1 MFVLY
6 EKDVFIKGKV
16 DWKGR
21 AATKNKHGGM
31 RAALLIIATFA
42 FENMANMA
50 LAVNF
55 VTYFTQVMHYDV
67 AEAANHVTNFMGA
80 SYIISILMACLAD
93 AYMGRFRTVLIA
105 VFVESVGLS
114 LLTLQAHYPK
124 FKPHLCNI
132 FLPTSNCE
140 KVSRGNAALLFFA
153 IYLLAI
159 GTAGVKAALPSHGA
173 DQFDQKDPKEAA
185 QMSSFF
191 NWLLLGVAAGGS
203 ISLTF
208 FVWVQDNKGFDWGFV
223 LSLIAMFLGAIIAIF
238 GLPWYRIY
246 VVLGSSAITEII
258 QVYVA
263 AIRNRKLQLPLDPSE
278 LHEIPMDKEAAL
290 HQEFLPHRDVYRWL
304 DKAAI
309 RYDKSDR
316 SPSPWKLC
324 TVTQVENAKIL
335 LAMVPVF
342 LCSVIMTLC
351 LAQLQTFSVQQGVT
365 MDIKLTNSFNM
376 PPASLPIIPI
386 GFLLILVPIYDQIFV
401 PMTRKFTGIPT
412 GITYLQRVGVGLILS
427 ALSMAIAGIMEVK
440 RKNVARQH
448 NMLDAIPV
456 TQPLPISVFW
466 LSFQYFVFG
475 IADMFTYVG
484 LLEFFYSQAPKSIKS
499 ISSCFLW
506 SSMAIGYFMSSVTVK
521 IVNEATKGVT
531 KSKGWLAGN
540 NINRNHLENFYWLL
554 AILSMINFT
563 IYLFVASKYKYR
575 PESLDVKDEYDAH
588 QRSTMSPSMEYI

>member
-1 MFVLY
+1 MDIT
-6 EKDVFIKGKV
+6 EKDVFIEGKV

-31 RAALLIIATFA
+31 RAALLIVATFA
-42 FENMANMA
+42 FENMANIA
-50 LAVNF
+50 ISGNF
-55 VTYFTQVMHYDV
+55 VTYFTQIMHYDV
-67 AEAANHVTNFMGA
+67 SEAANHVTNFMGA
-80 SYIISILMACLAD
+80 GYILSIVMACLAD
-93 AYMGRFRTVLIA
+93 TKIGRFRTLLIA
-105 VFVESVGLS
+105 MFVECLGFS
-114 LLTLQAHYPK
+114 LLTLQAHYPNL
-124 FKPHLCNI
+124 KPALCNI

-140 KVSRGNAALLFFA
+140 KASGGKAALLFVA
-153 IYLLAI
+153 MYLLAV
-159 GTAGVKAALPSHGA
+159 GDGGVKAALPSHGA
-173 DQFDQKDPKEAA
+173 DQFDEKDPKEAK

-191 NWLLLGVAAGGS
+191 NWLLVGVAAGGS
-203 ISLTF
+203 ISITF
-208 FVWVQDNKGFDWGFV
+208 FVWVQDNKGFDWGFG
-223 LSLIAMFLGAIIAIF
+223 LSLITMFLGAIICIF

-246 VVLGSSAITEII
+246 LVQGSSAITEII

-263 AIRNRKLQLPLDPSE
+263 AVRNRKLQLPKDPTE
-278 LHEIPMDKEAAL
+278 LHEIPMDKEIAL

-309 RYDKSDR
+309 RVDKANQ

-342 LCSVIMTLC
+342 LCSIIMTLC
-351 LAQLQTFSVQQGVT
+351 LAQLQTFSIQQGVT

-376 PPASLPIIPI
+376 PPASLPVIPI
-386 GFLLILVPIYDQIFV
+386 VFLLILVPIYDQIIV
-401 PMTRKFTGIPT
+401 PLLRKFTGIPT

-427 ALSMAIAGIMEVK
+427 AISMAIAGIMEVK
-440 RKNVARQH
+440 RKNVAKHH
-448 NMLDAIPV
+448 NMLDAVPV
-456 TQPLPISVFW
+456 LQPLPISVFW

-506 SSMAIGYFMSSVTVK
+506 TSMAIGYFMSSVMVK
-521 IVNEATKGVT
+521 IVNHATKGVT
-531 KSKGWLAGN
+531 KSGGWLVGN

-554 AILSMINFT
+554 AILSLINFI
-563 IYLFVASKYKYR
+563 IYVFVASNYKYR
-575 PESLDVKDEYDAH
+575 PQSVDDEDEY
-588 QRSTMSPSMEYI
+588 E